1 LTPHVI
7 LSIYLFIY
15 LFFFAKSSTADTH
28 TGTTAAAH
36 RPLVFEL
43 ELDDI
48 GAPDFCTWSAG
59 VKHSWGTRALRRIR
73 VLPTGDGEE
82 DGLMQ

>member
-1 LTPHVI
+1 MLY
-7 LSIYLFIY
+7 SLFI
-15 LFFFAKSSTADTH
+15 FFPLQNLALRTGTTQ

-36 RPLVFEL
+36 RPLAFEL

-59 VKHSWGTRALRRIR
+59 VKHSWGTWALRRIR

-82 DGLMQ
+82 DGMMQ